1 MMKQE
6 FEKLANI
13 SIPLDQCE
21 YEVIETVYSYY
32 PGIHHVKGKEQVA
45 ELYKAFGLRIF
56 EDMLKRAETTR
67 DIGEKINEHK
77 RQIADLEND
86 QQGL

>member
-1 MMKQE
+1 MMKHE

-13 SIPLDQCE
+13 SIQLTQSE

-45 ELYKAFGLRIF
+45 ELYKTFGLRIF
-56 EDMLKRAETTR
+56 EDMLKRAET
-67 DIGEKINEHK
+67 IESIQNKIVEHK
-77 RQIADLEND
+77 RQISELEND
-86 QQGL
+86 HQSL

>member
-1 MMKQE
+1 MMIQE

-21 YEVIETVYSYY
+21 YEVIETVYGFY

-45 ELYKAFGLRIF
+45 ELYKTFGLRIF
-56 EDMLKRAETTR
+56 EDMLKRAEAIR
-67 DIGEKINEHK
+67 DIEDEIIQCKKKIAELGNE
-77 RQIADLEND
+77 
-86 QQGL
+86 QQSL

>member
-21 YEVIETVYSYY
+21 YEVIETVYGFY

-45 ELYKAFGLRIF
+45 ESTRLSGLRIF
-56 EDMLKRAETTR
+56 EGYA
-67 DIGEKINEHK
+67 
-77 RQIADLEND
+77 
-86 QQGL
+86 

>member
-1 MMKQE
+1 MMKHE

-13 SIPLDQCE
+13 SIQLTQGE

-45 ELYKAFGLRIF
+45 NLYKTFGLRIF
-56 EDMLKRAETTR
+56 EDMLKRAETVR
-67 DIGEKINEHK
+67 DIEDKIIEFNRKISILKDDRE
-77 RQIADLEND
+77 
-86 QQGL
+86 GL

>member
-21 YEVIETVYSYY
+21 YEVIETVYGFY

-45 ELYKAFGLRIF
+45 ELYKTHGIRIF
-56 EDMLKRAETTR
+56 EDMLKRAETAR
-67 DIGEKINEHK
+67 DIEDKIIEFN
-77 RQIADLEND
+77 RQISILKDDRE
-86 QQGL
+86 GL